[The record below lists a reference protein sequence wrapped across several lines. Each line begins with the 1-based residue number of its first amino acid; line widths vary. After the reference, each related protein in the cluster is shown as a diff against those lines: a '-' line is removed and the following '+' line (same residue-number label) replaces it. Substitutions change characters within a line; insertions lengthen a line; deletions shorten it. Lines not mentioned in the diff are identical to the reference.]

1 MINKQYKV
9 SGVGVQ
15 VSGISPLA
23 AGHWPLLRVARCR
36 LRGEYQSNQK
46 SEIICPL
53 PSALRLLSS
62 DTCLLLSDT

>member
-9 SGVGVQ
+9 SGVSVQ
-15 VSGISPLA
+15 MSGISPLA

-53 PSALRLLSS
+53 PSVL
-62 DTCLLLSDT
+62 